1 MGIERRKIDII
12 VLEESCKHE
21 KKSEDNESDCF
32 SAYFLLHT
40 YSYVTDFIL

>member
-1 MGIERRKIDII
+1 MI

-21 KKSEDNESDCF
+21 KKSGDTDFDCF